1 MPLETP
7 GTLRPF
13 DSQNFDGG
21 VGALVGKQNPEEG
34 EGGGGLVSG
43 LVVSSLGGRGDRE
56 RLVLYADGLTDKVFE
71 AAVVCVQPRGGWS
84 NLEALI
90 EDDLKTEFRSLRT
103 VGLGLGERGIFTRI
117 CSEEVDTV
125 SKSAMIFDL
134 CFFFQNFLS
143 HYFTQFYFSTLFIFS
158 TFFHINMW
166 IKCLHGSRFVKL
178 ASYLIIKSLNIVNA
192 NLLSILW
199 KMC

>member
-34 EGGGGLVSG
+34 EGGGGLVAG

-84 NLEALI
+84 DLEALI

-117 CSEEVDTV
+117 CSVEVDTV

-143 HYFTQFYFSTLFIFS
+143 HFLFLTQFLLFNTFYFQH
-158 TFFHINMW
+158 FFHINMW
-166 IKCLHGSRFVKL
+166 IECLHGSRFVKS

-192 NLLSILW
+192 NLFSI
-199 KMC
+199 

>member
-21 VGALVGKQNPEEG
+21 VGAIVGKQNPEEA

-117 CSEEVDTV
+117 CSVEVDTV

-134 CFFFQNFLS
+134 CFFFFKTFLS
-143 HYFTQFYFSTLFIFS
+143 HFFILNTILLFNTFYFQHFFS
-158 TFFHINMW
+158 YQY
-166 IKCLHGSRFVKL
+166 VD
-178 ASYLIIKSLNIVNA
+178 
-192 NLLSILW
+192 
-199 KMC
+199 

>member
-1 MPLETP
+1 M
-7 GTLRPF
+7 
-13 DSQNFDGG
+13 
-21 VGALVGKQNPEEG
+21 GALVGKQNPEEG

-117 CSEEVDTV
+117 CSVEVDTV

-134 CFFFQNFLS
+134 CFSFQNFLS
-143 HYFTQFYFSTLFIFS
+143 HFLFLTQFYFSTLFS
-158 TFFHINMW
+158 TLFISICGLNVYMAQD
-166 IKCLHGSRFVKL
+166 LSNQL
-178 ASYLIIKSLNIVNA
+178 NTYYLIIKSLNIFV
-192 NLLSILW
+192 LRIPT
-199 KMC
+199 

>member
-1 MPLETP
+1 MGLGLTDRPEDLNSDRPWRFGLGDNDLGVKLPLETP

-34 EGGGGLVSG
+34 EGGGGLVAG

-84 NLEALI
+84 DLEALI

-117 CSEEVDTV
+117 CSVEVDTV

-143 HYFTQFYFSTLFIFS
+143 HFLFLTQFLLFNTFYFQH
-158 TFFHINMW
+158 FFHI
-166 IKCLHGSRFVKL
+166 
-178 ASYLIIKSLNIVNA
+178 
-192 NLLSILW
+192 
-199 KMC
+199 

>member
-34 EGGGGLVSG
+34 EGGGGLVAG

-117 CSEEVDTV
+117 CSVEVDTV

-134 CFFFQNFLS
+134 CFFFSKLFI
-143 HYFTQFYFSTLFIFS
+143 TLFILNTILLFNTFYFQHFFS
-158 TFFHINMW
+158 YQLCGLNVYMAQD
-166 IKCLHGSRFVKL
+166 LSNQL
-178 ASYLIIKSLNIVNA
+178 AT
-192 NLLSILW
+192 
-199 KMC
+199 

>member
-117 CSEEVDTV
+117 CSVEVDTV
-125 SKSAMIFDL
+125 SKSAMTFDL
-134 CFFFQNFLS
+134 CFFFFQNFLI
-143 HYFTQFYFSTLFIFS
+143 TLFILNTILLFNTFLFS
-158 TFFHINMW
+158 ALFFVSICGLNVYMAQD
-166 IKCLHGSRFVKL
+166 LSNQL
-178 ASYLIIKSLNIVNA
+178 AT
-192 NLLSILW
+192 
-199 KMC
+199 

>member
-84 NLEALI
+84 DLEALI

-117 CSEEVDTV
+117 CSVEVDTV

-134 CFFFQNFLS
+134 CVL
-143 HYFTQFYFSTLFIFS
+143 FSKLFITLFILNTILLFN
-158 TFFHINMW
+158 TFYFQHFFISICGLNVYMAQG
-166 IKCLHGSRFVKL
+166 LSNQL
-178 ASYLIIKSLNIVNA
+178 AN
-192 NLLSILW
+192 
-199 KMC
+199 

>member
-117 CSEEVDTV
+117 CSVEVDTV

-134 CFFFQNFLS
+134 CFFFFKTFLS
-143 HYFTQFYFSTLFIFS
+143 HFLFLTQFYYSTLFIFS

-166 IKCLHGSRFVKL
+166 IKCLHGSRFVKS

-192 NLLSILW
+192 NLFNIL
-199 KMC
+199 

>member
-134 CFFFQNFLS
+134 CFFFSKLFI
-143 HYFTQFYFSTLFIFS
+143 TLFILNTILLFN
-158 TFFHINMW
+158 TFYFKHFFHITMW
-166 IKCLHGSRFVKL
+166 IKCLHGERFVKS
-178 ASYLIIKSLNIVNA
+178 ASYLIIKSLNIVKN
-192 NLLSILW
+192 I
-199 KMC
+199 CQG

>member
-1 MPLETP
+1 LPLETP

-34 EGGGGLVSG
+34 EGGGGLVAG

-56 RLVLYADGLTDKVFE
+56 RLVLYDDGLTDKVFE

-84 NLEALI
+84 NLEALS

-117 CSEEVDTV
+117 CSVEVDTV

-134 CFFFQNFLS
+134 CFSFQNFLS
-143 HYFTQFYFSTLFIFS
+143 HFLFLTQFYFSTLFS
-158 TFFHINMW
+158 TLFISICGLNVYMAQD
-166 IKCLHGSRFVKL
+166 LSNQL
-178 ASYLIIKSLNIVNA
+178 NTYYLISKSLNIFV
-192 NLLSILW
+192 LRIPT
-199 KMC
+199 

>member
-1 MPLETP
+1 LPLETP

-34 EGGGGLVSG
+34 EGGGGLVAG

-56 RLVLYADGLTDKVFE
+56 RLVLYDDGLTDKVFE

-84 NLEALI
+84 NLEALS

-117 CSEEVDTV
+117 CSVEVDTV

-134 CFFFQNFLS
+134 CFSFQNFLS
-143 HYFTQFYFSTLFIFS
+143 HFLFLTQFYFSTLFS
-158 TFFHINMW
+158 TLFISICGLNVYMAQD
-166 IKCLHGSRFVKL
+166 LSNQL
-178 ASYLIIKSLNIVNA
+178 NTYYLIIKSLNIFV
-192 NLLSILW
+192 LRIPT
-199 KMC
+199 

>member
-1 MPLETP
+1 M
-7 GTLRPF
+7 
-13 DSQNFDGG
+13 
-21 VGALVGKQNPEEG
+21 GALVGKQNPEEG

-117 CSEEVDTV
+117 CSVDVDTV

-143 HYFTQFYFSTLFIFS
+143 HFLFLTQFYFSTLFYFQH
-158 TFFHINMW
+158 FFHINMW

>member
-34 EGGGGLVSG
+34 EGGGGLVAG

-56 RLVLYADGLTDKVFE
+56 RLVLYDDGLTDKVFE

-84 NLEALI
+84 NLEALS

-117 CSEEVDTV
+117 CSVEVDTV

-134 CFFFQNFLS
+134 CFSFQNFLS
-143 HYFTQFYFSTLFIFS
+143 HFLFLTQFYFSTLFS
-158 TFFHINMW
+158 TLFISICGLNVYMAQD
-166 IKCLHGSRFVKL
+166 LSNQL
-178 ASYLIIKSLNIVNA
+178 NTYYLIIKSLNIFV
-192 NLLSILW
+192 LRIPT
-199 KMC
+199 